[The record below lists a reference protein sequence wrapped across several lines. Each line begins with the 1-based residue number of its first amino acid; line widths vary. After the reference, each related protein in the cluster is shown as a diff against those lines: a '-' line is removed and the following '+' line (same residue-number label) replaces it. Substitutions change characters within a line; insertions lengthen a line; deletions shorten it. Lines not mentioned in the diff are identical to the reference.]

1 MHDARDAEDKRL
13 LEAGEHTQLLTNYI
27 YLVEEQVSLRVRDRE
42 AAEEVVQRVFLRLA
56 TELAAEKKYPV
67 PFRVVVWNVVN
78 WTSRGFE
85 WTSKDGASL
94 PEHWEGAAPDEL
106 AAWEDEHD
114 LGLLIAD
121 LPAGE
126 RQVLELLY
134 RDGLSPGQ
142 IATLL
147 DMNPN
152 AVYQATHRGHK
163 RVAEKLAR

>member
-13 LEAGEHTQLLTNYI
+13 LDAGEHRQLLENYV
-27 YLVEEQVSLRVRDRE
+27 YLVEEWVALRVRNRE

-56 TELAAEKKYPV
+56 NELAAGKTYPV
-67 PFRVVVWNVVN
+67 PFRVAVWNVVN

-94 PEHWEGAAPDEL
+94 PEHWDGVAPDEL
-106 AAWEDEHD
+106 EAWEDEHD

-121 LPAGE
+121 LPPGD

-134 RDGLSPGQ
+134 RDGLSPAQ
-142 IATLL
+142 IAEQLG
-147 DMNPN
+147 MNPN

-163 RVAEKLAR
+163 RVAEKLAG